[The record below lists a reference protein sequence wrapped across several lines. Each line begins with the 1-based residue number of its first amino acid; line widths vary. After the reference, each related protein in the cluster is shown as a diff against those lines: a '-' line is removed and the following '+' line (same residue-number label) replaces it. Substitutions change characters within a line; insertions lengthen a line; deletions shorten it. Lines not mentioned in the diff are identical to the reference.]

1 MLFQVIVCMKERLS
15 QFFYNARQRMA
26 RFMAGRNGNDQL
38 NLFLLL
44 VELVL
49 IVIASFTG
57 GVMYLFTLVLLG
69 YIYFRMLSRNVYKR
83 QDENGRYL
91 RLKYR
96 LQSRLRLV
104 GERWKQRRDYKFF
117 VCPSCRATLRVPKGR
132 GKIKIVCR
140 KCGASF
146 TGKS

>member
-1 MLFQVIVCMKERLS
+1 MKERLS
-15 QFFYNARQRMA
+15 QFLYNSRQRTA
-26 RFMAGRNGNDQL
+26 RFMAGRNGNDAL
-38 NLFLLL
+38 NRFLLICDL
-44 VELVL
+44 LL
-49 IVIASFTG
+49 LLLSSLLRGPFFLLA
-57 GVMYLFTLVLLG
+57 LALLG

-91 RLKYR
+91 RVKYK

-117 VCPSCRATLRVPKGR
+117 VCPSCHATLRVPKGR

-140 KCGASF
+140 KCGTSF

>member
-1 MLFQVIVCMKERLS
+1 MKERLS
-15 QFFYNARQRMA
+15 QFFYNARQRSA
-26 RFMAGRNGNDQL
+26 RFMAGRNGNDQF
-38 NLFLLL
+38 NLFLLI
-44 VELVL
+44 VDLVL

-57 GVMYLFTLVLLG
+57 GALYLLVVALLV
-69 YIYFRMLSRNVYKR
+69 YIYFRMLSRNIYKR

-91 RLKYR
+91 RARYK
-96 LQSRLRLV
+96 LQSRLRLL

-140 KCGASF
+140 KCGTSF
-146 TGKS
+146 TGKT

>member
-1 MLFQVIVCMKERLS
+1 MKERLS
-15 QFFYNARQRMA
+15 RFLYESRQRTT
-26 RFMAGRNGNDQL
+26 RFMAGRNGNDAL
-38 NLFLLL
+38 NRFLL
-44 VELVL
+44 VCDLVL
-49 IVIASFTG
+49 LLLSSLLRGPFFLLA
-57 GVMYLFTLVLLG
+57 LALLG

-91 RLKYR
+91 RAKYK
-96 LQSRLRLV
+96 LQSRLRLIA
-104 GERWKQRRDYKFF
+104 ERWKQRRDYKFF

-140 KCGASF
+140 KCGTSF

>member
-1 MLFQVIVCMKERLS
+1 MKERLS
-15 QFFYNARQRMA
+15 QFLYNSRQRTA
-26 RFMAGRNGNDQL
+26 RFMAGRNGNDAL
-38 NLFLLL
+38 NRFLLVCDL
-44 VELVL
+44 LL
-49 IVIASFTG
+49 LLLSSLLRGPFFLLA
-57 GVMYLFTLVLLG
+57 LALLG

-83 QDENGRYL
+83 QDENGRHL
-91 RLKYR
+91 RAKYK

-117 VCPSCRATLRVPKGR
+117 VCPSCHATLRVPKGR

-140 KCGASF
+140 KCGTSF

>member
-1 MLFQVIVCMKERLS
+1 MKERLS
-15 QFFYNARQRMA
+15 QFLYNSRQRTA
-26 RFMAGRNGNDQL
+26 RFMAGRNGNDAL
-38 NLFLLL
+38 NRFLL
-44 VELVL
+44 VCDL
-49 IVIASFTG
+49 ILLLLSSLLRGPFFLLA
-57 GVMYLFTLVLLG
+57 LALLG

-91 RLKYR
+91 RSKYK

-140 KCGASF
+140 KCGTSF